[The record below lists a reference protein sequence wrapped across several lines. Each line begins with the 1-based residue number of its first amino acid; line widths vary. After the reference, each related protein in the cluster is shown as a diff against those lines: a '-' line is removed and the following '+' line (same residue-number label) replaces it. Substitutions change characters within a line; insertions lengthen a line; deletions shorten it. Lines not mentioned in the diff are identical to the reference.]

1 LVLRAARLGL
11 LPRDIEDL
19 GPYELALVLEG
30 RRLQEREQARLVAW
44 HISWMASM
52 HRGSEVTV
60 DQVMGV
66 EQVLGG
72 GNSAGDLFAAEEEA
86 ARRRDE
92 QDALASEGWFEADDV
107 ELDLEDGP
115 RVLVEDGGE

>member
-1 LVLRAARLGL
+1 VLRAARLGL

-19 GPYELALVLEG
+19 GPYDLALVLEG

-52 HRGSEVTV
+52 HRGAQVSV

-66 EQVLGG
+66 AETFG
-72 GNSAGDLFAAEEEA
+72 GNDYGSLTAAEEEA
-86 ARRRDE
+86 ARRRDAE
-92 QDALASEGWFEADDV
+92 EAAASEGWFEADDV
-107 ELDLEDGP
+107 SLDDDDGP
-115 RVLVEDGGE
+115 LVSSEDGGE